1 MSVKETPGSAEP
13 PDCCPAF
20 MPCQLD
26 AYSVRIRV
34 NCTTCEMIIAW
45 LRKARDHCADL
56 ARITAA
62 GELTNMPHELRNVCI
77 ACEAPSTCSSGLA
90 ARLISMY
97 ASKERPEVWFRGRF
111 HAKSDR
117 IFRSER
123 HQVLCYA
130 TQDRE
135 QPVSN
140 RLFAMR
146 YVVLPTGLPSA
157 YSLCRARN
165 SDVFEDTLGVPGHR
179 NNTIPVSQKS
189 MNHFIQHPNRMQSFS
204 S

>member
-1 MSVKETPGSAEP
+1 MKETPGSAEP

-34 NCTTCEMIIAW
+34 NCTACEMIIAW
-45 LRKARDHCADL
+45 LRKARDPCADL
-56 ARITAA
+56 ALITAA
-62 GELTNMPHELRNVCI
+62 GELTNVPHELRNVFT

-90 ARLISMY
+90 ARLISMH

-111 HAKSDR
+111 HASLR
-117 IFRSER
+117 VTEFFVPS
-123 HQVLCYA
+123 
-130 TQDRE
+130 
-135 QPVSN
+135 
-140 RLFAMR
+140 
-146 YVVLPTGLPSA
+146 GLPSA

-165 SDVFEDTLGVPGHR
+165 SDVFEDTLGDPGHR

-189 MNHFIQHPNRMQSFS
+189 VIHFIQHLNRMQSF
-204 S
+204 